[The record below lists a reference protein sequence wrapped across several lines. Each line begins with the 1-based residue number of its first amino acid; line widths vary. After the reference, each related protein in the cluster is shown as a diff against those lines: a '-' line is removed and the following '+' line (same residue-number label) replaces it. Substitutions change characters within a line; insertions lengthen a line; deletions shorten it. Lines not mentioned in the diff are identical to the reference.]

1 MIRVVMSDLN
11 ERPLTTSSVLY
22 AAAKEIGR
30 RCAKENRDFLECKNR
45 EENPESCLGQGEK
58 VTNCVL
64 QLLKDL
70 NATCPREFEEYS
82 ACLDRQSSQLY
93 LFDRCRKFERNLV
106 SCRSSIQSENRAE
119 TIEKNKT
126 SEASTNS

>member
-1 MIRVVMSDLN
+1 M
-11 ERPLTTSSVLY
+11 
-22 AAAKEIGR
+22 
-30 RCAKENRDFLECKNR
+30 ECKNR
-45 EENPESCLGQGEK
+45 EENPESCLGQVGLCFYFSSDRTEDLKGEK

-93 LFDRCRKFERNLV
+93 LFDRCRKFERNLG
-106 SCRSSIQSENRAE
+106 SYISIFSYV
-119 TIEKNKT
+119 
-126 SEASTNS
+126 